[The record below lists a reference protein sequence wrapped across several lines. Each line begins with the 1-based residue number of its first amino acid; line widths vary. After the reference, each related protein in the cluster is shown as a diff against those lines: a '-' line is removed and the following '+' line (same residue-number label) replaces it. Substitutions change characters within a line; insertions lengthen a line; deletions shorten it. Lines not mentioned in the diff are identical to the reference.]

1 MAHCLHAKEE
11 TNTLIM
17 NAQRTRAQTFIED
30 IPLVFDFWY
39 VREGLAT
46 DI

>member
-1 MAHCLHAKEE
+1 MAHCLHGKEE

-17 NAQRTRAQTFIED
+17 NVQRIRAQTFIEV

-39 VREGLAT
+39 VIKALAT